1 VTYRNGALRCDKPF
15 CRTTLEHW
23 SFHLAQED
31 ARAAG
36 WHVVPC
42 DCDWADLRRPWAHQR
57 DYCPPH
63 FPQRR
68 RDLETVRSPLL

>member
-23 SFHLAQED
+23 MFRLAQED

-36 WHVVPC
+36 WHVAPC
-42 DCDWADLRRPWAHQR
+42 DCDWARDTGAHQR

-63 FPQRR
+63 FPQRPR
-68 RDLETVRSPLL
+68 GVETIRSPLL